1 MSHANNQKTSH
12 QAVFHRAFRPSFTS
26 AAALSIICP
35 TACRPIYNRKMSVT
49 LAENA
54 SILTQAH
61 LRDIRTTTLPNGLLV
76 LTESMPHLRS
86 VAMGVWIDC
95 GSRDESPQVNGISHF
110 IEHMVFKGTTTR
122 SASQFAREVDGIGG
136 NLDAFTGKETICF
149 NIKVLD
155 ENVPAA
161 LDLLT
166 DLVLHPTFSPDDIAK
181 EQGVILEEIK
191 MDEDNPD
198 YLVHELFTQNFWKN
212 DALGRPILGTAKTV
226 SSFNQQ
232 IVLSEYA
239 RRFTPAN
246 MVFTAAGNLDHN
258 DFVSQVESAFAS
270 LSASSNEKIARP
282 NPPQTFPHITLKNK
296 KSLEQVQFCLAV
308 PAPPVA
314 SPERYTAYLLN
325 SILGGGMSS
334 RLFQSIRE
342 ERGLAYS
349 IYSELNPF
357 RDTGSLAVYAGCS
370 TTNTREVLA
379 LTLAELTRIKREPV
393 TAEELDRA
401 KNQIKGNMV
410 LGLETSGS
418 RMSSLARQQ
427 MYWGR
432 FFSLDEITTQ
442 IDRVTAPDIQRL
454 ANDLLH
460 PDALAL
466 TLLGNLGPLKLTR
479 PDLAC

>member
-1 MSHANNQKTSH
+1 MP
-12 QAVFHRAFRPSFTS
+12 V
-26 AAALSIICP
+26 
-35 TACRPIYNRKMSVT
+35 SVPV
-49 LAENA
+49 AENSTLPA
-54 SILTQAH
+54 SPSAPH

-76 LTESMPHLRS
+76 LTERMPHLRS

-95 GSRDESPQVNGISHF
+95 GSRDETLAVNGISHF

-122 SASQFAREVDGIGG
+122 SAQQFAREVDAIGG
-136 NLDAFTGKETICF
+136 NLDAFTGKETIAF
-149 NIKVLD
+149 TIKVLD
-155 ENVPAA
+155 ENIPAA

-166 DLVLHPTFSPDDIAK
+166 DLVLHPTFSPEDIAK

-198 YLVHELFTQNFWKN
+198 YLVHELFTQNFWPN
-212 DALGRPILGTAKTV
+212 DALGRPILGTAASV

-232 IVLSEYA
+232 IVLDEYA

-246 MVFTAAGNLDHN
+246 MVFSAAGNLDHEE
-258 DFVSQVESAFAS
+258 FVAQVAEAFTS
-270 LSASSNEKIARP
+270 LSASSSEKIARP
-282 NPPQTFPHITLKNK
+282 NPPQTKPHITLKRK

-314 SPERYTAYLLN
+314 DPARYTAYLLN

-349 IYSELNPF
+349 IYAELNPF
-357 RDTGSLAVYAGCS
+357 RDTGSLAIYAGCS
-370 TTNTREVLA
+370 ADNTRQVLD
-379 LTLAELTRIKREPV
+379 LTLAELTRLKRDPV
-393 TAEELDRA
+393 SDEELHRA
-401 KNQIKGNMV
+401 KSQIKGNMV

-432 FFSLDEITTQ
+432 FFSLDEITTE
-442 IDRVTAPDIQRL
+442 IERVTTHDIQRL
-454 ANDLLH
+454 ANHLFR
-460 PDALAL
+460 PESLAL
-466 TLLGNLGPLKLTR
+466 TLLGNLGALKLTR